1 MTRSATAGVW
11 LCGGSTLAGA
21 LFDGIDRLVLK
32 VNPILLGAGLPLFAS
47 QASQAR
53 GFEREHCRAFDSGV
67 VLLSYRRST

>member
-21 LFDGIDRLVLK
+21 LFDEIDRLVLK

-47 QASQAR
+47 QAC
-53 GFEREHCRAFDSGV
+53 GFEREDCRAFDSGV